1 MLLSTCLWI
10 TSTCLFASPLH
21 TLNDS
26 LPVKINDSLIK
37 QLAQKD
43 ITDYFHALIKK
54 KFDSTNTRDKNKY
67 HLSLLPAAG
76 YTLQT
81 GMAGVVSANLGF
93 YTHNDKDAKISNIS
107 SSFTY
112 SEYNQTIFPLYA
124 DIWLKKDKINLIS
137 DNRYISYPSSIYG
150 LGGRTD
156 PNKAHTIN
164 FEGLKIHD
172 KILISFAKNW
182 YAGAGLYYDQ
192 FWNISVVDPGTKRIN
207 VLIGRELGKSEIAI
221 GPVFNILYDSRTN
234 QINASDGMYFNI
246 NFRDNLPVLGSGNY
260 WQSLLIDTRKY
271 FSFPKGSKNTLAFW
285 SYEWLT
291 LGGSPPYLLKPA
303 TGWDDQ
309 YNTGRGYI
317 QSRFRGNNMSY
328 LETEYRFGIS
338 KNGLVGGIL
347 FVNAEKFSDELSAT
361 YKSILPGYGLGLRL
375 KLNKYSKTNICLD
388 YGFGNNSSQGFF
400 VNLGEVF

>member
-1 MLLSTCLWI
+1 MVLANPFDFPNDTLVIQKLD
-10 TSTCLFASPLH
+10 TS
-21 TLNDS
+21 
-26 LPVKINDSLIK
+26 IK
-37 QLAQKD
+37 AFKEKDLKD
-43 ITDYFHALIKK
+43 IFQSVIKK
-54 KFDSTNTRDKNKY
+54 KTNNTNSIETKKY
-67 HLSLLPAAG
+67 HFSFLPAAG

-81 GMAGVVSANLGF
+81 GTAGVISTNLAF
-93 YTHNDKDAKISNIS
+93 YTHADSDAKISNIS

-112 SEYNQTIFPLYA
+112 SQYNQTIFPLYA

-137 DNRYISYPSSIYG
+137 ENRYISYPSDIYG

-164 FEGLKIHD
+164 FNGLKIHD

-182 YAGAGLYYDQ
+182 YAGTGIYYDQ
-192 FWNISVVDPGTKRIN
+192 FWNIKVVDPGTKRIN
-207 VLIGRELGKSEIAI
+207 KLIGKELGNDEIAV
-221 GPVFNILYDSRTN
+221 GPVFNVLYDSRTN
-234 QINASDGMYFNI
+234 QINASHGTYFNLVL
-246 NFRDNLPVLGSGNY
+246 RDNLPLIGSNNY

-285 SYEWLT
+285 NYEWLT
-291 LGGSPPYLLKPA
+291 IGGSPPYLLKPA

-338 KNGLVGGIL
+338 KNGLVGGIV
-347 FVNAEKFSDELSAT
+347 FVNAEKFSDELSTT
-361 YKSILPGYGLGLRL
+361 YKSVLPGYGLGLRL
-375 KLNKYSKTNICLD
+375 KLNKYSKTNICID